1 MKMIDETKLPQ
12 FDCYQTGFKED
23 VLNMLDGIG
32 IEQFRGAHPEYPNT
46 KRNNDLLQSFLQDRP
61 EPLPLSLRNLEIA
74 YYALGDD
81 GQLEPA
87 IPQVTYTEVPRDKR
101 HGITRADQTVR
112 LRFDTGNMAQSQL
125 TRELPER
132 REELLGDVIARR
144 QFQDGINRA
153 KAGEIGKPI
162 NAEFKEQYR
171 RSLREHRKT
180 AEGAATMGYAPRDY
194 YVACEAVLKEHPEM
208 NQNSITFSNL
218 VRSKL
223 EAN

>member
-1 MKMIDETKLPQ
+1 MIDETTLPQ
-12 FDCYQTGFKED
+12 FDRYQTGFEED
-23 VLNMLDGIG
+23 VLNMLDRRG
-32 IEQFRGAHPEYPNT
+32 IEQFRDLHPEYPNT
-46 KRNNDLLQSFLQDRP
+46 KRNNELLQSFLQDRD

-74 YYALGDD
+74 YYALRDD

-144 QFQDGINRA
+144 QFQDGVNRA
-153 KAGEIGKPI
+153 RAGEIGKPI
-162 NAEFKEQYR
+162 NPDFKEQYR
-171 RSLREHRKT
+171 RSLREHSKT
-180 AEGAATMGYAPRDY
+180 QRNKPTLGYNAAEFYAACD
-194 YVACEAVLKEHPEM
+194 AVLKEHPEI
-208 NQNSITFSNL
+208 NQQSITFNNL
-218 VRSKL
+218 VRAKL